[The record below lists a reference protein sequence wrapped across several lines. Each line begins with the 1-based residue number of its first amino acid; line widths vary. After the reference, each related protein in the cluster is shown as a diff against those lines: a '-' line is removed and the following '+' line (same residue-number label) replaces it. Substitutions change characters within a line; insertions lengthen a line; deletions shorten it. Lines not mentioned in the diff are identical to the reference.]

1 MPFWTFQFSYQLWGM
16 CSTNSSGIF
25 GLDGIPGW
33 GKKEVFPELCT
44 SHCNVEE
51 KWPTV
56 QIFDLAQ
63 TMSKDVLHYSY
74 FTSSLR
80 IAITDKRC
88 NNTGRSKIRIS
99 FFILTGTYW
108 YLNTETTFVKC
119 RTTRRSA
126 PFGRLSA
133 RKKSVKKNREIFF
146 PRNQIFLAYTNHLW
160 VYITHTKF
168 HQDRPTPD
176 FRREIWKTLN
186 S

>member
-88 NNTGRSKIRIS
+88 NNTGRSKIRIL
-99 FFILTGTYW
+99 FIMLTGTYW
-108 YLNTETTFVKC
+108 FCRVDFCKMYFTTSIYHF
-119 RTTRRSA
+119 S
-126 PFGRLSA
+126 
-133 RKKSVKKNREIFF
+133 
-146 PRNQIFLAYTNHLW
+146 
-160 VYITHTKF
+160 
-168 HQDRPTPD
+168 
-176 FRREIWKTLN
+176 WKTVDILHQKLV
-186 S
+186 SIRRTRKVWKDVKSRIVSYVTEWMM